1 MNLDVFVSMKSM
13 ASSNTTIQDVFQRG
27 FEVIISVSAII
38 IALLW
43 IPIALGFFSSDEQK
57 RYDSKNRVKYAALGT
72 VIYILAISGFIYG
85 IFNFIA
91 TGA

>member
-1 MNLDVFVSMKSM
+1 MNLEIFVSVKTM
-13 ASSNTTIQDVFQRG
+13 ASSNTTIQDIFQRG
-27 FEVIISVSAII
+27 FEVVISVSAII

-72 VIYILAISGFIYG
+72 IIYILAISGFIYG